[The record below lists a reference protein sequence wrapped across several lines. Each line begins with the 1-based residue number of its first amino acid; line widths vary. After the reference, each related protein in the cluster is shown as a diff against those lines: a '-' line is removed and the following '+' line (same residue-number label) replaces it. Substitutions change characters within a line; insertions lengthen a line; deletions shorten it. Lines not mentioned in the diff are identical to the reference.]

1 MAQNRSR
8 QAPTQRAQAPAWNLG
23 GLDPI
28 GEDLRLE
35 SIGADLQKRAAQML
49 GDPSA
54 PDALGA
60 SALVRAG
67 CLRHLPKD
75 VPWKKRAHLL
85 AFAANAT
92 RRLFADRERNSL
104 APAPALGQTPAQTPR
119 GPKMPDL
126 AQIDRALT
134 QLASLDATMALAIEL
149 RLYAVCD
156 AQEAARY
163 VGLSAAKFRRRWKTA
178 LAQLEQLL

>member
-1 MAQNRSR
+1 
-8 QAPTQRAQAPAWNLG
+8 
-23 GLDPI
+23 
-28 GEDLRLE
+28 
-35 SIGADLQKRAAQML
+35 
-49 GDPSA
+49 
-54 PDALGA
+54 
-60 SALVRAG
+60 
-67 CLRHLPKD
+67 
-75 VPWKKRAHLL
+75 
-85 AFAANAT
+85 
-92 RRLFADRERNSL
+92 
-104 APAPALGQTPAQTPR
+104 
-119 GPKMPDL
+119 MPDL